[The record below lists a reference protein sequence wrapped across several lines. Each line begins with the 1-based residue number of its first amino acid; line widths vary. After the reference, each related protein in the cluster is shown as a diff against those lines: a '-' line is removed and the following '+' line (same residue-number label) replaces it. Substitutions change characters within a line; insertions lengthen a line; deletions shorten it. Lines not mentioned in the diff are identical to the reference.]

1 MKKLVQLYGKKLVA
15 ICLSLILMPSIIA
28 QVGQNLERVRAER
41 IAFFTE
47 RMELTT
53 SEAEKFWPV
62 YNDYNSRKEKLNE
75 EGRML
80 IRYVSNNSQN
90 MENAEIQESL
100 NNYVE
105 IQKKT
110 NDLFVAYNQNFLEIL
125 PASKVLKLYIAE
137 NQFKQYLL
145 RKLGEAR
152 QERQGGRR

>member
-1 MKKLVQLYGKKLVA
+1 MKNLVQFYGKKLIA
-15 ICLSLILMPSIIA
+15 ISLSLIIIPSLFA
-28 QVGQNLERVRAER
+28 QVGQNFERVRAER

-47 RMELTT
+47 RMELTP

-80 IRYVSNNSQN
+80 IKFVNNNSLN
-90 MENAEIQESL
+90 MDNAEIQESL
-100 NNYVE
+100 NKYVE
-105 IQKKT
+105 IQTKT
-110 NDLFVAYNQNFLEIL
+110 NNLFVIYNQKFLDIL

-152 QERQGGRR
+152 QERQGVRR